1 MSDPRG
7 RQPNPERDEIVQ
19 RTESVAAQIGD
30 TPPGDELRE
39 LRQVVSLL
47 RGLPDPEPPEGL
59 TARVMERVEEIE
71 TRPWYGALRSGVAPV
86 IGSALAAGFAGV
98 LFFAALQPGPLES
111 ARPIA
116 RVEGSAAPR
125 MVRAE
130 PLASGAARRVR
141 RPSPSPLPFA
151 GPHFV
156 SFAQQAP
163 LSVEPSLAPPRARQA
178 SAIERSLDH
187 QLNRMMLDPF
197 EFFQRLERV
206 RDPERFVSRLA
217 NRAAQRGDSAEVG
230 LWLRAF
236 PHRSAQ
242 PISEQFFRAAQVDYA
257 YGR

>member
-1 MSDPRG
+1 VSDPRE
-7 RQPNPERDEIVQ
+7 RQPIPERDDVA
-19 RTESVAAQIGD
+19 RRSESFATGRGD
-30 TPPGDELRE
+30 TPSGDELRE

-59 TARVMERVEEIE
+59 AARVMERVEEIE
-71 TRPWYGALRSGVAPV
+71 SRPWYGALRSGVAPV
-86 IGSALAAGFAGV
+86 IGSALAAGVAGV
-98 LFFAALQPGPLES
+98 LFFSALQPGPLES

-116 RVEGSAAPR
+116 RAEGPAAQR
-125 MVRAE
+125 VVRAE
-130 PLASGAARRVR
+130 TVASGAVRRGR

-151 GPHFV
+151 GPHGV
-156 SFAQQAP
+156 SFEQEAP
-163 LSVEPSLAPPRARQA
+163 LPVEPLFAPPRARQA

-187 QLNRMMLDPF
+187 QLNRMLLDPF
-197 EFFQRLERV
+197 AFFQRLERV
-206 RDPERFVSRLA
+206 RDPERFVARLA

-242 PISEQFFRAAQVDYA
+242 PVSEQFFRAAQVDYA